1 MGGKRSGET
10 LVSESEVASLVPAA
24 ADGSHGG
31 DGRSAALRGSRFLT
45 PAKLR
50 ETLEAR
56 ARAEGFSAFGIASP
70 ASVPHLRARLE
81 EHLAKGHHAG
91 MEWLAEKT
99 DWRADPRAL
108 WPDVKS
114 IIMLGTSYAPATNP
128 MATLAQS
135 EIGTI
140 SVYARMRDYHD
151 VIKGRLKQ
159 IAGFLAKQAGAD
171 VKVFVDTAPVMEK
184 PLAAAAG
191 LGWQGKHTVL
201 VSREHGSWLFL
212 GAIFTTAELPFD
224 VASPDH
230 CGSCTRCLTVCPTD
244 AFPTPYTLDSRRCIA
259 YLTIEHHGPIPTEFR
274 EPIGNRIFG
283 CDDCLAVCPWN
294 RFATASRDAKLAMR
308 AELAAPKLADL
319 AMLDDAT
326 FRQFFAATP
335 VKRTGRDRFVRN
347 VLIAIGNSGDV
358 ALVEKAQAL
367 LDDPAPIVRGAAVW
381 ALSRLLSPPAF
392 EALRKTHLAQEN
404 DATVC
409 AEWQLEPVA

>member
-1 MGGKRSGET
+1 
-10 LVSESEVASLVPAA
+10 
-24 ADGSHGG
+24 
-31 DGRSAALRGSRFLT
+31 
-45 PAKLR
+45 
-50 ETLEAR
+50 
-56 ARAEGFSAFGIASP
+56 
-70 ASVPHLRARLE
+70 
-81 EHLAKGHHAG
+81 
-91 MEWLAEKT
+91 
-99 DWRADPRAL
+99 
-108 WPDVKS
+108 
-114 IIMLGTSYAPATNP
+114 

-159 IAGFLAKQAGAD
+159 IAGFLVKQAGAD

-294 RFATASRDAKLAMR
+294 RFATASRDTKMAMR

-381 ALSRLLSPPAF
+381 ALSRLLSPPTF

>member
-1 MGGKRSGET
+1 
-10 LVSESEVASLVPAA
+10 
-24 ADGSHGG
+24 
-31 DGRSAALRGSRFLT
+31 
-45 PAKLR
+45 
-50 ETLEAR
+50 
-56 ARAEGFSAFGIASP
+56 
-70 ASVPHLRARLE
+70 
-81 EHLAKGHHAG
+81 

-159 IAGFLAKQAGAD
+159 IAGFLAKQAAAD

-212 GAIFTTAELPFD
+212 GAIFTNAELPFD

-294 RFATASRDAKLAMR
+294 SFATASRDTKLAIR
-308 AELAAPKLADL
+308 AELAEPKLADL
-319 AMLDDAT
+319 AMLDDAA